1 MSNKLLV
8 SNCPGWQA
16 IPHVRL
22 GISMNNANFTGER
35 LGALLDWVQ
44 ANGKTLTLQVT
55 DSLNHHNNG
64 GDRDAARA
72 MGDAWLKDN
81 APVLARVNYT
91 LVRWDD
97 LTGHPDFALNKARVH
112 ILYENHQPFAHAVND
127 YANRFAARRPG
138 RDPAASIAFVLEEA
152 AGYASV
158 WQGEPHIKLYPS
170 KPEQWWNLAKE
181 NLAAPTP
188 AEHWAKF
195 RFR

>member
-1 MSNKLLV
+1 MSNRLLV

-55 DSLNHHNNG
+55 DTINHHNNG

-72 MGDAWLKDN
+72 MGDAWLENN
-81 APVLARVNYT
+81 APWLDGVNYT

-97 LTGHPDFALNKARVH
+97 LTNHPDFADNTNRVH
-112 ILYENHQPFAHAVND
+112 ILYKNHQPFAHAVQD
-127 YANRFAARRPG
+127 YANRFAAKQAD

-158 WQGEPHIKLYPS
+158 WQGKPHIKLYPS
-170 KPEQWWNLAKE
+170 RQPDWWNLAKA

-188 AEHWAKF
+188 AEHWATF

>member
-1 MSNKLLV
+1 MPSISV
-8 SNCPGWQA
+8 STPNAWAA

-22 GISMNNANFTGER
+22 GISMGNPNFTGER
-35 LGALLDWVQ
+35 LGGILDWVQ

-64 GDRDAARA
+64 GNRDAARA
-72 MGDAWLKDN
+72 LGDAWLADN

-91 LVRWDD
+91 LVRWYD

-127 YANRFAARRPG
+127 YANRFATRRPG

-158 WQGEPHIKLYPS
+158 WRGEPHIRLYPS
-170 KPEQWWNLAKE
+170 KPEQWWNLAKA

-195 RFR
+195 QFR

>member
-1 MSNKLLV
+1 
-8 SNCPGWQA
+8 
-16 IPHVRL
+16 
-22 GISMNNANFTGER
+22 MNNANFTGER

-72 MGDAWLKDN
+72 MGDAWLSDN

-97 LTGHPDFALNKARVH
+97 LTNHPDFADNTNRVH
-112 ILYENHQPFAHAVND
+112 ILYENHQPFAHAVQD

-158 WQGEPHIKLYPS
+158 WRGEPHIRMYPS
-170 KPEQWWNLAKE
+170 KPDEWWNLAKDY
-181 NLAAPTP
+181 LTDGQA
-188 AEHWAKF
+188 AEHWAYIKF
-195 RFR
+195 K